1 MTSTVQPISSDFV
14 SLLATHNLS
23 PLRVDATHAAPVE
36 TQATTVFAFH
46 FADGV
51 LMAGDRRATAGNVIV
66 TDRVDKVIELDAH
79 SLLAIAGV
87 PATAFEMAR
96 VLQTSFE
103 YYRRSQLQS
112 LSLPAKVRAL
122 ARLLR
127 DNLPMTMQGIGVVVP
142 LFAGVDTTVQPH
154 QPQIY
159 FYDPLG
165 AQFQAVGY
173 ATSGSGSQTIRS
185 VLSYQERYGQ
195 PRPSEMTLPQA
206 VQFALRLLM
215 TASEFDSATGG
226 VRPDS
231 QAFATPTWCSSIKN
245 TMSPG
250 RVRAGVALSP
260 AHPSNGSSSV
270 WRCPQAAPSCELISL
285 PVELPR

>member
-1 MTSTVQPISSDFV
+1 MSHATLIAGDFL
-14 SLLATHNLS
+14 SLLAQQNLL
-23 PLRVDATHAAPVE
+23 PLRAEMTAGAPVQ

-66 TDRVDKVIELDAH
+66 TDRIDKIIEIDSM

-87 PATAFEMAR
+87 PASAFEMAR

-103 YYRRSQLQS
+103 YYRRSQLQP
-112 LSLPAKVRAL
+112 LSLPARVRAL

-127 DNLPMTMQGIGVVVP
+127 ENLPMTMQGVGIVVP
-142 LFAGVDTTVQPH
+142 LFAGVDNAMSPAQPK
-154 QPQIY
+154 IY

-173 ATSGSGSQTIRS
+173 AASGSGSGTIRS
-185 VLSYQERYGQ
+185 VLSFQEHHGQ
-195 PRPSEMTLPQA
+195 PRPSQMNLQEA
-206 VQFALRLLM
+206 VRFASRLLM

-226 VRPDS
+226 VNP
-231 QAFATPTWCSSIKN
+231 ATETYATIK
-245 TMSPG
+245 
-250 RVRAGVALSP
+250 VLRANGV
-260 AHPSNGSSSV
+260 
-270 WRCPQAAPSCELISL
+270 ETISEQQQKEFL
-285 PVELPR
+285 R

>member
-1 MTSTVQPISSDFV
+1 MSDPSPIAGDFL
-14 SLLATHNLS
+14 SLLALHHVS
-23 PLRVDATHAAPVE
+23 PLRAAVSPDAPVQ

-66 TDRVDKVIELDAH
+66 TDRVEKVLELDAT
-79 SLLAIAGV
+79 SILAIAGV

-96 VLQTSFE
+96 VLETSFE

-127 DNLPMTMQGIGVVVP
+127 ENLPMTMQGVGVVMP
-142 LFAGVDTTVQPH
+142 LFASVDPTATPPE
-154 QPQIY
+154 PQIY

-165 AQFQAVGY
+165 AQFHAVGY
-173 ATSGSGSQTIRS
+173 AASGSGSGTIRS
-185 VLSYQERYGQ
+185 ILSFQDRYGE
-195 PRPSEMTLPQA
+195 PRPTRMNLQQA

-215 TASEFDSATGG
+215 IASEFDSATGG
-226 VRPDS
+226 INPE
-231 QAFATPTWCSSIKN
+231 AHTFATIKILRG
-245 TMSPG
+245 S
-250 RVRAGVALSP
+250 GVEDVTAEQQS
-260 AHPSNGSSSV
+260 
-270 WRCPQAAPSCELISL
+270 ELLKS
-285 PVELPR
+285 

>member
-1 MTSTVQPISSDFV
+1 MTDRSPIAGDFI
-14 SLLATHNLS
+14 SLLARHQSS
-23 PLRVDATHAAPVE
+23 PLSTVVAPDAPVQ
-36 TQATTVFAFH
+36 TQGTTVFAFH
-46 FADGV
+46 FADGI
-51 LMAGDRRATAGNVIV
+51 LMGGDRRATAGNIIV
-66 TDRVDKVIELDAH
+66 TDRIDKVLELDAT

-127 DNLPMTMQGIGVVVP
+127 ENLPMTMQGIGVVMP
-142 LFAGVDTTVQPH
+142 LFAGVDQSVSPPE
-154 QPQIY
+154 PQIY

-165 AQFQAVGY
+165 AQFHAVGY
-173 ATSGSGSQTIRS
+173 AASGSGSGTIRS
-185 VLSYQERYGQ
+185 VLSFQERYGQ
-195 PRPSEMTLPQA
+195 PRPGEMSLKQA

-226 VRPDS
+226 VNPD
-231 QAFATPTWCSSIKN
+231 AHTFATIKVLRGLGIEN
-245 TMSPG
+245 ID
-250 RVRAGVALSP
+250 ADQ
-260 AHPSNGSSSV
+260 
-270 WRCPQAAPSCELISL
+270 QAELHKA
-285 PVELPR
+285 